1 MRIRL
6 TILTAILLLLTTTTG
21 AWAQGSGVI
30 EGQVFD
36 GTSNGGPLEGLRV
49 TLWAFAG
56 SEPETSFETT
66 TDEEG
71 KFRFEGLETE
81 GYAYQFEVE
90 YVGVQ
95 YGSEVVAFPEGE
107 NLISVPFTVYEST
120 TSDEDLS
127 VERAHL
133 IVDFEPG
140 TIRVQE
146 VQILLNR
153 AVKTYVGPTGEE
165 GGATVHFPLPQG
177 ASAVQLIEGLME
189 CCVVETETGV
199 ASTRPIFPG
208 SKQFVFSYEL
218 RHESATDSL
227 SLGIAYPT
235 SSLDVLVADV
245 GVQVTAPG
253 LVEGER
259 LSLEGGDYLHLTA
272 QNLTPADDGLL
283 HFTNLPMEA
292 APEPPASP
300 TMASPLLT
308 WAVLGGVI
316 LGVFFVLAYP
326 FFRATQGESG

>member
-36 GTSNGGPLEGLRV
+36 GTSDGGPLEGLPV
-49 TLWAFAG
+49 TLWALAG
-56 SEPETSFETT
+56 PGPETSFETT

-71 KFRFEGLETE
+71 KFRFEGLETQ

-95 YGSEVVAFPEGE
+95 YGSEVVAFREGE
-107 NLISVPFTVYEST
+107 NLISIPFTVYEST

-133 IVDFEPG
+133 IVSFEPG

-146 VQILLNR
+146 VQIFFN
-153 AVKTYVGPTGEE
+153 AGNKTYVGPTGEE
-165 GGATVHFPLPQG
+165 GEATAHFTLPQG
-177 ASAVQLIEGLME
+177 ASELQLMDGLME
-189 CCVVETETGV
+189 CCVVETETGF

-208 SKQFVFSYEL
+208 AKQFVFTYEL
-218 RHESATDSL
+218 QHESPTDDL
-227 SLGIAYPT
+227 ALDVAYPT

-245 GVQVTAPG
+245 GVEVTAPG
-253 LVEGER
+253 LVEGEP
-259 LSLEGGDYLHLTA
+259 LSLEGGDYLHLTGQGLA
-272 QNLTPADDGLL
+272 PVDEVLL

-308 WAVLGGVI
+308 WVVLGGVI